1 MSVSRFLF
9 AASIAAFLLSSS
21 AYAVTPTVLGGAPA
35 AEEPAPKGPVV
46 EEAAKDIAADVPAGA
61 ESEIAA
67 TPGEGSEP
75 ESAHGESESGH
86 DAASG
91 HGSQIIAELP
101 WSFDGIFGTYD
112 RGALQRGFQV
122 YKEVCAACHSMNR
135 LAYRNL
141 SDLGYNDAQVKT
153 IAADALITDGPN
165 DEGEMFERPG
175 RPSDRFKSPYA
186 NVQQAKYAN
195 NGAYPPDLSL
205 IAKARHGGADYIHA
219 ILTGYEDPP
228 ANKEIMPGQYWNTAM
243 NGNVLAMP
251 PPLNAGQVT
260 YADGSPESVDQYARD
275 VAHFLTWAA
284 EPHMEER
291 KRTGVKVF
299 LFLLVFTGL
308 MYAVKRKLWSDIH

>member
-9 AASIAAFLLSSS
+9 ATAMVAIFFSPQAQAA
-21 AYAVTPTVLGGAPA
+21 APTVLGGSPQTG
-35 AEEPAPKGPVV
+35 ETVPEGPVV
-46 EEAAKDIAADVPAGA
+46 DEAAKGVTADVSAVT
-61 ESEIAA
+61 ESEIDA
-67 TPGEGSEP
+67 TPGGEKTP
-75 ESAHGESESGH
+75 AAHGG
-86 DAASG
+86 DG
-91 HGSQIIAELP
+91 GSQVQGTHPVMAELP
-101 WSFDGIFGTYD
+101 WSFNGIFGTYD
-112 RGALQRGFQV
+112 RAALQRGFQV

-141 SDLGYNDAQVKT
+141 ADLGYSDAEVKA
-153 IAADALITDGPN
+153 IAADAMVPDGPN
-165 DEGEMFERPG
+165 DEGDMFERPG

-205 IAKARHGGADYIHA
+205 ISKARHGGANYIHA
-219 ILTGYEDPP
+219 ILTGFEDPP
-228 ANKEIMPGQYWNTAM
+228 ANREIMPGQYWNTAM

-260 YADGSPESVDQYARD
+260 YSDGTPESVDQYARD

-284 EPHMEER
+284 EPHMEEQ

-299 LFLLVFTGL
+299 LFLLVFTGV
-308 MYAVKRKLWSDIH
+308 MYGVKRKLWSKVH